1 MVLVLYI
8 TSHLYLNH
16 NYEKLKNY
24 LVSITYLFL
33 SIGIYQSF
41 IILFAEGV
49 IFLLILDQLNNIRP
63 NLKDITDILIK
74 ILFVPLAALIGYFL
88 ISKLTSIYLLVN
100 LII

>member
-1 MVLVLYI
+1 MVLYI

>member
-1 MVLVLYI
+1 M

-41 IILFAEGV
+41 IILFTEGV
-49 IFLLILDQLNNIRP
+49 IFLLILEQLNNVRP
-63 NLKDITDILIK
+63 NLKDITLS
-74 ILFVPLAALIGYFL
+74 L
-88 ISKLTSIYLLVN
+88 
-100 LII
+100 

>member
-1 MVLVLYI
+1 M

-41 IILFAEGV
+41 IILFAERV
-49 IFLLILDQLNNIRP
+49 IFLLILDQLNNVRP